1 MRARPLTA
9 VLGLLAAAAVLA
21 GCGKEPD
28 PRAYP
33 GSESGVSW
41 EDAAARY
48 RISLPS
54 CPVEGFRF
62 DVQPPLTDR
71 LAFTFTAAKSCVDGY
86 LRQYG
91 ADPAKPF
98 GHWPTGVSG
107 TTGGATIGPSAPPFD
122 ADEMQR
128 FGWVL
133 DPAVRYDEYDTFHAP
148 DRWSTFK
155 VLVKPGPDR
164 EVVYLRSVTLG

>member
-33 GSESGVSW
+33 GSESGMSW

-71 LAFTFTAAKSCVDGY
+71 LAATFTAAKSCVDGY
-86 LRQYG
+86 LKQYG
-91 ADPAKPF
+91 VDPAAPS
-98 GHWPTGVSG
+98 GHWPSGVSG
-107 TTGGATIGPSAPPFD
+107 TAGGATIRPEDPPFD
-122 ADEMQR
+122 PAEMRQ

-133 DPAVRYDEYDTFHAP
+133 DPGVRYDLYFGFHAP
-148 DRWSTFK
+148 DRWSTFW

-164 EVVYLRSVTLG
+164 EVVYLRSKTLG

>member
-21 GCGKEPD
+21 GCGEEPD

-48 RISLPS
+48 RISLPA

-71 LAFTFTAAKSCVDGY
+71 LAVTFTAPKSCVDGY

-91 ADPAKPF
+91 VDPANPQ
-98 GHWPTGVSG
+98 GEV
-107 TTGGATIGPSAPPFD
+107 GPQDPPFD
-122 ADEMQR
+122 AGEMRQ

-133 DPAVRYDEYDTFHAP
+133 DPNVRYDLYFGFHAP
-148 DRWSTFK
+148 DRWSTFW
-155 VLVKPGPDR
+155 VLVKPGPQ
-164 EVVYLRSVTLG
+164 EVVYLRSKTLG